1 MELQYIDYNCL
12 NKGKTWSLLGEYVPG
27 EDYQFNQNV
36 AIIDGKLR
44 IYCATGGVLGQ
55 VLGLDIAHCASQI
68 VLYLSPLAILFLFYL

>member
-55 VLGLDIAHCASQI
+55 VLLKESSSLDILCNCIIGHCVSKI
-68 VLYLSPLAILFLFYL
+68 CL

>member
-55 VLGLDIAHCASQI
+55 VIRIYKINQ
-68 VLYLSPLAILFLFYL
+68 LFY

>member
-55 VLGLDIAHCASQI
+55 VLLKNSLVQTFY
-68 VLYLSPLAILFLFYL
+68 VLNFLLAIVPLGFDQ